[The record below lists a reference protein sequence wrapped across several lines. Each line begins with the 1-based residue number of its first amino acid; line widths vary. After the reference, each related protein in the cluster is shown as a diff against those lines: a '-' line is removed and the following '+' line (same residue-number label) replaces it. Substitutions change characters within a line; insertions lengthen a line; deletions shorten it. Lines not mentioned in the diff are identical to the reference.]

1 MASVEMQLVKNSG
14 GETVLRQVLNMVEQQ
29 YDFVLLDCPPTLGMT
44 TLNALVA
51 ADKVLIPVQPEYLAA
66 KGLEQL
72 LRTIVGIRR
81 NLNPQ
86 LQILGILETMMNRRT
101 KNAKEVWN
109 LVQEIY
115 GRKIRILNTAI
126 PYTVKAKEISS
137 QPGIFG
143 INRRNV
149 ISESYRNLVFEVLGI
164 IREGE
169 EREL

>member
-1 MASVEMQLVKNSG
+1 MRAAT
-14 GETVLRQVLNMVEQQ
+14 TVLRQVLNMVEQQ

-149 ISESYRNLVFEVLGI
+149 ISESYRNLVFEVLRI

>member
-1 MASVEMQLVKNSG
+1 MRK
-14 GETVLRQVLNMVEQQ
+14 VLNVVEQQ
-29 YDFVLLDCPPTLGMT
+29 YDFILLDCPPTLGMT

-72 LRTIVGIRR
+72 LRTIVGIRK

-86 LQILGILETMMNRRT
+86 LQILGILETMVNRRT

-109 LVQEIY
+109 MVQEIY
-115 GRKIRILNTAI
+115 GRKIRILNTII
-126 PYTVKAKEISS
+126 PYTVKAKEMSS
-137 QPGIFG
+137 QPEVFG

-149 ISESYRNLVFEVLGI
+149 ISDSYRNLVFEVLEI
-164 IREGE
+164 IQESEGKG
-169 EREL
+169 L

>member
-1 MASVEMQLVKNSG
+1 MMSDIPG
-14 GETVLRQVLNMVEQQ
+14 PDQ
-29 YDFVLLDCPPTLGMT
+29 YDFILLDCPPTLGMT

-86 LQILGILETMMNRRT
+86 IQILGILETMVNRRT

-109 LVQEIY
+109 MVQEIY
-115 GRKIRILNTAI
+115 GRKIRILNTII
-126 PYTVKAKEISS
+126 PYTVKAKEMSS
-137 QPGIFG
+137 QPEVFG

-149 ISESYRNLVFEVLGI
+149 ISDSYRNLVFEVLEI
-164 IREGE
+164 IQESEGKG
-169 EREL
+169 L